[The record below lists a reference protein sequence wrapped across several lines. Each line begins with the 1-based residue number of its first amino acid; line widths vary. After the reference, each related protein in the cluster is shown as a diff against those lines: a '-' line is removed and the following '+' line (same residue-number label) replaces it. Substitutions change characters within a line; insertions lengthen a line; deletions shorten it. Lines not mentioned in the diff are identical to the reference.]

1 MKRAQCLLKI
11 YASTLFVC
19 LLFPSISFADCSG
32 FAADVGQTFGVSLKR
47 DPETRKVL
55 GFYMVG
61 EASFVA
67 PKSSLVRKAKKKA
80 FSNAKADFVRFM
92 KEDFVATDL
101 ISDLTNTIETTDN
114 DGNTSG
120 TAEEI
125 SAMVETMASNS
136 SAVLSG
142 IVVLGE
148 CVDVD
153 SKLVMVQAG
162 WKPELS
168 EVAADAKQ
176 NIKKSVAK
184 GDADN
189 ENLSQSTQN
198 STNGVKNSGNQS
210 RNKKVGVSH
219 VSIEVEGEGK
229 NLKQATNEAIRS
241 AIAQVRGE
249 KFASSQVNTDF
260 TVSAEVSSSLG
271 VSAGVSAETSTQ
283 FEIQSSEVSGI
294 VSGYRYK
301 SKTEITNGMK
311 VVIVVEIPQ
320 YESSMDKSKNSL
332 VVVEPKIQKY
342 KGENP
347 ADAVALAKQ
356 IQNNLEI
363 SLNESGAF
371 NVLDREYL
379 GQRGTELKMAVAGN
393 QSMSELSRL
402 GQLAGADF
410 MLVLEFESIEAET
423 SKKQVGNNLI
433 VRKIFNGSGNY
444 KLIEVASTNIITA
457 GNIPIRKMKFRVENA
472 YDQMGQK
479 VSLSVE
485 QKVLQK
491 FGKRAGNVASANM
504 EAEDSVSEST
514 KRAEE
519 SLEKTKEKLKDDW

>member
-1 MKRAQCLLKI
+1 
-11 YASTLFVC
+11 
-19 LLFPSISFADCSG
+19 
-32 FAADVGQTFGVSLKR
+32 
-47 DPETRKVL
+47 
-55 GFYMVG
+55 
-61 EASFVA
+61 
-67 PKSSLVRKAKKKA
+67 
-80 FSNAKADFVRFM
+80 M

-101 ISDLTNTIETTDN
+101 ISDLTNTIETTDS
-114 DGNTSG
+114 DGNTG

-125 SAMVETMASNS
+125 NAMVETMASNS

-176 NIKKSVAK
+176 KIKKSVAK

-189 ENLSQSTQN
+189 ENISQSTQS
-198 STNGVKNSGNQS
+198 STNSVKNSATQS
-210 RNKKVGVSH
+210 RKKKVGVSH

-271 VSAGVSAETSTQ
+271 GSAGVSAETSTQ

-301 SKTEITNGMK
+301 SKTEITSGMK

-332 VVVEPKIQKY
+332 VVIEPKIQEY
-342 KGENP
+342 TGENP

-379 GQRGTELKMAVAGN
+379 RQRGTELTMAVAEN

-402 GQLAGADF
+402 GHLAERT
-410 MLVLEFESIEAET
+410 LCLC
-423 SKKQVGNNLI
+423 
-433 VRKIFNGSGNY
+433 
-444 KLIEVASTNIITA
+444 
-457 GNIPIRKMKFRVENA
+457 
-472 YDQMGQK
+472 
-479 VSLSVE
+479 
-485 QKVLQK
+485 
-491 FGKRAGNVASANM
+491 
-504 EAEDSVSEST
+504 
-514 KRAEE
+514 
-519 SLEKTKEKLKDDW
+519 